1 MSKGTFSNQTDYPHK
16 PKSFWSAAFETQ
28 TSFIFSCVLFF
39 IYAIIFLIGLIANIF
54 VIVMIIKR
62 RRMRTLTNRFLLNL
76 AISDL
81 LATLIC
87 LPPTSYHYYDKRW
100 IFGEFLC
107 RFVPFM
113 QGTSVAVSI
122 FTLMAVSIDRFIAIH
137 KPIHSK
143 LLCTPSRVLFTIIM
157 TWIVS
162 FVLMIPLS
170 LHHRI
175 VDPFDITLTACAEEW
190 HRNMNARLV
199 YDFILLLVLFILPL
213 TLMTY
218 CYIRISFALWFI
230 DSNVRSSIS
239 SSILNA
245 ARFSTIS
252 EDMFNDT
259 RANSLQKSR
268 PIYMRYHRNTDF
280 QRSRVNLDDYRAL
293 LVSNRQRRGTLLQE
307 QQNYRRLSAGPM
319 VLRRF
324 SENDYTLNLNAH
336 TPVNTQGRAIPI
348 RQRHSV
354 TQYTSGALRSS
365 VSSIPCQNR
374 LLNLTNPQRRSII
387 DFEHASRFLHS
398 RRRVVK
404 LLITL
409 VIVFFITRLP
419 IHILSIYIDATSNT
433 YLLENTY
440 INSTAVDP
448 ESLYSAYTTNT
459 NNKMFLVLYV
469 NPVFQLLSLANSAIN
484 PICYCIMS
492 HAVKQ
497 IVTLFQQKIRRSQK
511 KASSLTLVQ

>member
-1 MSKGTFSNQTDYPHK
+1 
-16 PKSFWSAAFETQ
+16 
-28 TSFIFSCVLFF
+28 
-39 IYAIIFLIGLIANIF
+39 
-54 VIVMIIKR
+54 
-62 RRMRTLTNRFLLNL
+62 
-76 AISDL
+76 
-81 LATLIC
+81 
-87 LPPTSYHYYDKRW
+87 
-100 IFGEFLC
+100 
-107 RFVPFM
+107 
-113 QGTSVAVSI
+113 
-122 FTLMAVSIDRFIAIH
+122 
-137 KPIHSK
+137 
-143 LLCTPSRVLFTIIM
+143 
-157 TWIVS
+157 
-162 FVLMIPLS
+162 MIPLS

-280 QRSRVNLDDYRAL
+280 QRTRVNLDDHRAL
-293 LVSNRQRRGTLLQE
+293 LLSNRQRRSTLLQE
-307 QQNYRRLSAGPM
+307 QQNYRRLSTGPM

-324 SENDYTLNLNAH
+324 SENDYTLSLNAH

-365 VSSIPCQNR
+365 ISSIPCQNR
-374 LLNLTNPQRRSII
+374 LLNITNPQRRSII

-409 VIVFFITRLP
+409 GNHRQNIHFIVTLTFLLLVIVFFITRLP

-433 YLLENTY
+433 YLLGNTY

-448 ESLYSAYTTNT
+448 ESLYAAYTTNT